1 MPERADGTL
10 QGALSQTV
18 RTPPDHPRSKG
29 TRSHGYHCENRDRH
43 ENVRHGSLLSGMV
56 WFETPKRCQQRTLQK
71 QKSDTRKQVSQTN
84 IDRNRMGR
92 IKNPELFLLQLQL
105 HPDNCQEKSK
115 MKIQVAIARRILVAV
130 WHMLSKEEDFIDV
143 YLKRLEEQRAKGEN
157 NG

>member
-29 TRSHGYHCENRDRH
+29 TRSHGYHCGNRDRH

-71 QKSDTRKQVSQTN
+71 QKNDTRKQVSQTN

-105 HPDNCQEKSK
+105 HPDNCQEKK
-115 MKIQVAIARRILVAV
+115 QDENPGGHRPQDTCGRMAHAL
-130 WHMLSKEEDFIDV
+130 
-143 YLKRLEEQRAKGEN
+143 QRG
-157 NG
+157 GLH